1 MKRLCLFAI
10 GLIPLFGAPCV
21 KALQAGAPEAALEEM
36 ATADNVETLIKH
48 MPIKVEEFM
57 HKLPLVQRAA
67 MVKKLQVK
75 QNVELEGGSI
85 TKSSDGRSWEVVE
98 KPGGEKATFA
108 WKKTFISGDEA
119 LVQIEINEQHHTG
132 LIQIGMRYEDG
143 NWRVQEIGEWRGTD
157 VEEMFLHKDEPT
169 EMHDA
174 DAAATLRTLNTSIVT
189 YESTYPD
196 AGYPPN
202 LLALSGQPND
212 EPTRE
217 HAMLLDKSFA
227 QEPLIRNGY
236 EFRYQWTGQGHYQIM
251 VTPVKFSE
259 GSRSFFTDE
268 TCVIRATAENRPA
281 NAQDPPLE

>member
-10 GLIPLFGAPCV
+10 VLVLLFGAPCV

-36 ATADNVETLIKH
+36 ATTDNIETLIKH
-48 MPIKVEEFM
+48 MPVKVEEFM
-57 HKLPLVQRAA
+57 RKMPLTQRAA
-67 MVKKLQVK
+67 MTEKMLVKR
-75 QNVELEGGSI
+75 NVEREGGSM
-85 TKSSDGRSWEVVE
+85 TRSSDGRSWELVE
-98 KPGGEKATFA
+98 KPGDRKATLT
-108 WKKTFISGDEA
+108 WKKTFISDDDA
-119 LVQIEINEQHHTG
+119 LVQVEIKEANHTG
-132 LIQIGMRYEDG
+132 LIQVGMHYENG
-143 NWRVQEIGEWRGTD
+143 EWRMSQVGEWRGAD
-157 VEEMFLHKDEPT
+157 IEEMFLHKDEPT

-174 DAAATLRTLNTSIVT
+174 DAAATLRTLDTSIVT

-236 EFRYQWTGQGHYQIM
+236 EFRYQWIGQGRYQIM
-251 VTPVKFSE
+251 AMPVKFSE